1 MATQTVAYKPVV
13 FRSTLTKSFARKFD
27 ELFRRFIPR
36 PCMILSVGLVLIGLG
51 IPFLM
56 LIDLLPTSLLLGFV
70 GLAFIGI
77 GGSLTLY
84 FVGDF

>member
-13 FRSTLTKSFARKFD
+13 FRSMLTKSFVRKLD
-27 ELFRRFIPR
+27 ELFKRFMPR
-36 PCMILSVGLVLIGLG
+36 PCMILSVGLLLIGLG
-51 IPFLM
+51 IPFFM
-56 LIDLLPTSLLLGFV
+56 LIEYIPTSLFLGFV

-84 FVGDF
+84 FMGDF